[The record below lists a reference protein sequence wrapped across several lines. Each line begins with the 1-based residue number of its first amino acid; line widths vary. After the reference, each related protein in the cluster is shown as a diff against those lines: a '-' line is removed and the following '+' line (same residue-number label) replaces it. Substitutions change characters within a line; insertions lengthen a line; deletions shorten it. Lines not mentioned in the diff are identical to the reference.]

1 MSFIYLRYT
10 VIFCV
15 VGHGILLVRTE
26 SSVITK
32 KSLQRQILTNKT
44 NFVRIIKYNSV
55 CMTVLI
61 YILSAL
67 TKKK

>member
-1 MSFIYLRYT
+1 M
-10 VIFCV
+10 
-15 VGHGILLVRTE
+15 LVRTE

-32 KSLQRQILTNKT
+32 KSFSMFIFSILVFIMDIIIIMRIYMHACIM
-44 NFVRIIKYNSV
+44 FVRIINYNSV